1 MPAAAQLLEL
11 SAAASVAAR
20 QLKHR
25 PRARLELAVAALLA
39 TLQAEEAAARKKL
52 SPDQALSR
60 LRQALDQCHAAGV
73 DWPDVVAIVNR
84 EDRF

>member
-20 QLKHR
+20 ALKHR
-25 PRARLELAVAALLA
+25 PRARLELAVAAVLA
-39 TLQAEEAAARKKL
+39 AAQADEAAAHKKL

-60 LRQALDQCHAAGV
+60 LRQALDQCRAAGV